1 MINQFFGSF
10 RVIGKANRIKSV
22 KLLIILMLVVLLEL
36 LSIGLIVPILS
47 GLFNTEHNLA
57 NFDKI
62 FIFSENFFPGHNQV
76 IIFALLF
83 LFVITFKIILLIYF
97 DYITQKYCREINV
110 DICLKAYSY
119 FLYAPWEEILSK
131 DKKSL
136 IIDNYVRWRVV
147 DPLLFL
153 QTVRAVPTAKTRLD
167 DIVYSELRQELG
179 THDMVEIITENRELI
194 MDKVT
199 IASNEETNK
208 YGIEVIDVRIRRVDL
223 PRENESSI
231 YARMEAER
239 KRQANKF
246 RSEGEEEAQK
256 IRAATDRDKTVIL
269 ANAYKEAQKIRGEGE
284 AKALDIYASSFSK
297 SPDFYE
303 FTRTLEAYEKV
314 IDEKTMLVL
323 PGDSKLF
330 KQLTK

>member
-1 MINQFFGSF
+1 MKNLSIALIFIIIFFGLSTIIIVDEKEQIVILQFGKPVKTLKEPGLNWKLPAPLQTSNSF
-10 RVIGKANRIKSV
+10 EKR
-22 KLLIILMLVVLLEL
+22 LLEYD
-36 LSIGLIVPILS
+36 VP
-47 GLFNTEHNLA
+47 
-57 NFDKI
+57 
-62 FIFSENFFPGHNQV
+62 P
-76 IIFALLF
+76 
-83 LFVITFKIILLIYF
+83 
-97 DYITQKYCREINV
+97 
-110 DICLKAYSY
+110 
-119 FLYAPWEEILSK
+119 EEILSK

-136 IIDNYVRWRVV
+136 IIDNYVRWRIT

-153 QTVRAVPTAKTRLD
+153 QTVAAIPTAKTRLD

-179 THDMVEIITENRELI
+179 THDMVEIITENRQLI
-194 MDKVT
+194 MEKVT
-199 IASNEETNK
+199 VASNEETSK

-223 PRENESSI
+223 PQENEASI

-269 ANAYKEAQKIRGEGE
+269 ADAYKTSQQIRGEGE

-297 SPDFYE
+297 DPKFYE
-303 FTRTLEAYEKV
+303 FIRTLETFEKV
-314 IDEKTMLVL
+314 IDDKTTLVL

-330 KQLTK
+330 KELVQ

>member
-1 MINQFFGSF
+1 MKN
-10 RVIGKANRIKSV
+10 
-22 KLLIILMLVVLLEL
+22 
-36 LSIGLIVPILS
+36 LSIGLLAIFTLLALSTIIIVDETEQIVILQFGKPIRTIKDP
-47 GLFNTEHNLA
+47 GLNWKLPAPLQTA
-57 NFDKI
+57 NSFEKR
-62 FIFSENFFPGHNQV
+62 
-76 IIFALLF
+76 LLEYD
-83 LFVITFKIILLIYF
+83 V
-97 DYITQKYCREINV
+97 
-110 DICLKAYSY
+110 
-119 FLYAPWEEILSK
+119 PPEEILSK

-136 IIDNYVRWRVV
+136 IIDNYVRWRITN
-147 DPLLFL
+147 PLLFL
-153 QTVRAVPTAKTRLD
+153 QTVAAVPTAKTRLD

-199 IASNEETNK
+199 IASNEETSK

-223 PRENESSI
+223 PQENEASI

-269 ANAYKEAQKIRGEGE
+269 ADAYKTAQKIRGEGE
-284 AKALDIYASSFSK
+284 AKALDIYAISFSK
-297 SPDFYE
+297 DPKFYE
-303 FTRTLEAYEKV
+303 FIRTLETFEKV
-314 IDEKTMLVL
+314 IDDKTTLVL

-330 KQLTK
+330 KELTQ

>member
-1 MINQFFGSF
+1 MKRFSIAIFT
-10 RVIGKANRIKSV
+10 
-22 KLLIILMLVVLLEL
+22 LIILFVLSTIIVVDETEQIVILQFGKPVQTITDPGLNFKFPAPIQVSNSFDKRLLEYD
-36 LSIGLIVPILS
+36 VP
-47 GLFNTEHNLA
+47 
-57 NFDKI
+57 
-62 FIFSENFFPGHNQV
+62 P
-76 IIFALLF
+76 
-83 LFVITFKIILLIYF
+83 
-97 DYITQKYCREINV
+97 
-110 DICLKAYSY
+110 
-119 FLYAPWEEILSK
+119 EEILSR

-136 IIDNYVRWRVV
+136 IIDNYVRWRIV

-153 QTVRAVPTAKTRLD
+153 QTVRAIPTAKTRLD

-179 THDMVEIITENRELI
+179 NHDMAEIITETRELI
-194 MDKVT
+194 MKKVT

-223 PRENESSI
+223 PRENEASI

-269 ANAYKEAQKIRGEGE
+269 AEAYKTAQKIRGEGE
-284 AKALDIYASSFSK
+284 AEALDIYAESFSK
-297 SPDFYE
+297 DPDFYE
-303 FTRTLEAYEKV
+303 FLRTLETYEKV
-314 IDEKTMLVL
+314 IDKKTTLVL

-330 KQLTK
+330 KALTQ

>member
-1 MINQFFGSF
+1 MKNLSI
-10 RVIGKANRIKSV
+10 AL
-22 KLLIILMLVVLLEL
+22 LLIILLFGMSAIIIVDETEQIVILQFGKPVRTLKEPGLNWKLPAPLQTSNSFEKRLLEYD
-36 LSIGLIVPILS
+36 VP
-47 GLFNTEHNLA
+47 
-57 NFDKI
+57 
-62 FIFSENFFPGHNQV
+62 P
-76 IIFALLF
+76 
-83 LFVITFKIILLIYF
+83 
-97 DYITQKYCREINV
+97 
-110 DICLKAYSY
+110 
-119 FLYAPWEEILSK
+119 EEVLSK

-136 IIDNYVRWRVV
+136 IIDNYVRWRIT

-153 QTVRAVPTAKTRLD
+153 QTVAAVPTAKTRLD

-194 MDKVT
+194 MEKVT
-199 IASNEETNK
+199 KASNEETSK

-223 PRENESSI
+223 PQENEASI

-269 ANAYKEAQKIRGEGE
+269 ADAYKSAQQIRGEGE
-284 AKALDIYASSFSK
+284 AKALDVYASSFSK
-297 SPDFYE
+297 DPNFYE
-303 FTRTLEAYEKV
+303 FTRTLETFEKV
-314 IDEKTMLVL
+314 IDDKTTLVL

-330 KQLTK
+330 KELIQ

>member
-1 MINQFFGSF
+1 MKKFSIGILVLVALFALSTMIMVDETEQIVILQFGKPIRTIKEPGLNWKFPAPFQTSNSF
-10 RVIGKANRIKSV
+10 EKR
-22 KLLIILMLVVLLEL
+22 LLEYD
-36 LSIGLIVPILS
+36 VP
-47 GLFNTEHNLA
+47 
-57 NFDKI
+57 
-62 FIFSENFFPGHNQV
+62 P
-76 IIFALLF
+76 
-83 LFVITFKIILLIYF
+83 
-97 DYITQKYCREINV
+97 
-110 DICLKAYSY
+110 
-119 FLYAPWEEILSK
+119 EEILSK

-136 IIDNYVRWRVV
+136 IIDNYVRWRIV

-179 THDMVEIITENRELI
+179 THDMVEIITETRELI
-194 MDKVT
+194 MEKVT
-199 IASNEETNK
+199 TASNEETSK

-223 PRENESSI
+223 PRENEASI

-269 ANAYKEAQKIRGEGE
+269 AEAYKKSQLIRGEGE
-284 AKALDIYASSFSK
+284 AKALDIYAASYSK
-297 SPDFYE
+297 DSDFYE
-303 FTRTLEAYEKV
+303 FTRTLETYEKV
-314 IDEKTMLVL
+314 IDKKTTLVL

-330 KQLTK
+330 KGLTQ